1 MLITW
6 SRTHSRRIHT
16 VIQLILVLFF
26 LASATATSAP
36 VSAANPD
43 PLPVPEFVPDRVL
56 VKLKGGPAPAVELQA
71 AAASALEQLLSRSEI
86 ASARPVFTG
95 PFSDPDLAGEL
106 GLERVYL
113 LDLHEGLD
121 LFSVI
126 DALAGDP
133 LVEYAEPDYIL
144 KTAIQPNDLNFPL
157 QWGLHN
163 TGQAIL
169 GSAGRID
176 ADIDLP
182 EAWDISKGSQDIIIA
197 IVDTGVGLT
206 HPDLISKLVLGY
218 NFADV
223 NDNPQDLNGHGTHV
237 AGIAAAATNNTTG
250 VAGVCWN
257 CKIMPLKA
265 LGTNSGSVVKVA
277 DAIRYAADNGAHVIN
292 LSLGGSEPSDTLLSA
307 IRYAYLKNIPVVAAM
322 MNEAETYP
330 NRIYYPAAY
339 PETIAVGATDK
350 FDLRA
355 FYSSYGDHI
364 DLVAPGSDILSTY
377 ILSPYYYYMSGT
389 SMATPHVAGVLG
401 LMRSMAPSKTIED
414 LRNILRASADDL
426 GATGWDIYY
435 GAGRLNAY
443 KALQQTNAISSVSL
457 RGPYTV
463 KPGVQATFTARV
475 SPSNAG
481 TPITYTWT
489 ATGQTLRTATTSST
503 THQITYIW
511 TTPGLKTVRVSAS
524 NLNSTRSATMTIAVG
539 LPVFMPSL
547 NKRLDMGTSSLPL
560 LP

>member
-1 MLITW
+1 MLLAGVAGPPAAVAAT
-6 SRTHSRRIHT
+6 SPDPQPVSEFAPGR
-16 VIQLILVLFF
+16 LIVKLRGGEAQGVKFQT
-26 LASATATSAP
+26 ASASA
-36 VSAANPD
+36 VD
-43 PLPVPEFVPDRVL
+43 Q
-56 VKLKGGPAPAVELQA
+56 LQA
-71 AAASALEQLLSRSEI
+71 RAEV
-86 ASARPVFTG
+86 ASARPVFAG
-95 PFSDPDLAGEL
+95 PFSDPDLANEL
-106 GLERVYL
+106 GLDRVYL
-113 LDLHEGLD
+113 LELREGLD
-121 LFSVI
+121 LFAVM
-126 DALAGDP
+126 DALAADP
-133 LVEYAEPDYIL
+133 AIEYAEPDYIL
-144 KTAIQPNDLNFPL
+144 STAVQPNDLNFPL

-163 TGQAIL
+163 TGQQIL
-169 GSAGRID
+169 GISGKVD

-182 EAWDISKGSQDIIIA
+182 EALDITKGSQDIIIA
-197 IVDTGVGLT
+197 IVDTGGGLT
-206 HPDLISKLVLGY
+206 HPDLVSKLVPGY
-218 NFADV
+218 NFPDR

-237 AGIAAAATNNTTG
+237 AGISAAATNNTTG
-250 VAGVCWN
+250 VVGVCWE

-265 LGTNSGSVVKVA
+265 LGTNSGTVENVA
-277 DAIRYAADNGAHVIN
+277 DAIRYAADHGAHVIN

-364 DLVAPGSDILSTY
+364 DLVAPGSEIIST
-377 ILSPYYYYMSGT
+377 IPFQSPNYYYGYMSGT

-401 LMRSMAPSKTIED
+401 LMRSMSPSKTVEE
-414 LRNILRASADDL
+414 LRSILRASADDL
-426 GATGWDIYY
+426 GASGWDIYY

-443 KALQQTNAISSVSL
+443 KALQQINAITSVSL

-463 KPGVQATFTARV
+463 KPGVAATFTARV

-503 THQITYIW
+503 TNQITYTW

-524 NLNSTRSATMTIAVG
+524 NAGSTRSRTITIAVG
-539 LPVFMPSL
+539 LPTFIPSL
-547 NKRLDMGTSSLPL
+547 NKRLDLGASSLLPL
-560 LP
+560 P